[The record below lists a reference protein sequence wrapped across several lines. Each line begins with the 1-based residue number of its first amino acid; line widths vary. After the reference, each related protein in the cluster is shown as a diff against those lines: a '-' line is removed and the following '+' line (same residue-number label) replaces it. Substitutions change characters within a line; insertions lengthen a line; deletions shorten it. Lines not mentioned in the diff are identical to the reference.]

1 MSTVEGL
8 KKLLEEI
15 NNGMGKLIAE
25 MEEKGIKES
34 TFDADS
40 PDEYEKLEPL
50 TWIGREII
58 AAQLQDLASLIIGPK
73 NFINAFST
81 NVGGSFL
88 ALSLSL
94 LLRAELCALLSYRP
108 NFCGCY
114 VIGQWV
120 GAC

>member
-34 TFDADS
+34 TFDANS

-81 NVGGSFL
+81 NVGAFSFL
-88 ALSLSL
+88 FRCGS
-94 LLRAELCALLSYRP
+94 LCAVILSPQR
-108 NFCGCY
+108 CGCY

>member
-34 TFDADS
+34 TFDANS

-88 ALSLSL
+88 ADLLCAVILSPELL
-94 LLRAELCALLSYRP
+94 WLLRHWPMGGRMLGKQG
-108 NFCGCY
+108 F
-114 VIGQWV
+114 
-120 GAC
+120 